1 MKVEV
6 FPTENPEQLVENLEK
21 RAETA
26 ELKDGKIEVET
37 DSYGFLEKVPGIEK
51 FEAEG
56 NEHMGLGGKPVEKQV
71 YAKIESK
78 EDAVECLLATVEGYD
93 LRILNTGRDW
103 DLRKLKKFNPDIK
116 HLKFDEPREE
126 FGIEKALFETD
137 SFDQISVEMPEKEE
151 VLKIYRELLT

>member
-21 RAETA
+21 RAENA
-26 ELKDGKIEVET
+26 EIDGEKVEVEA
-37 DSYGFLEKVPGIEK
+37 DSYEFLERVPGIES
-51 FEAEG
+51 FNANGE
-56 NEHMGLGGKPVEKQV
+56 EHMGIGGSPIDEQA

-78 EDAVECLLATVEGYD
+78 EDAVKCLLATVEGYN
-93 LRILNTGRDW
+93 LVILNTGRDW

-116 HLKFDEPREE
+116 HLKTDEPLDELD
-126 FGIEKALFETD
+126 IEKSVFESSSLED
-137 SFDQISVEMPEKEE
+137 VNVDMPEEEE